1 MIGKMLEQWSA
12 EGLSKVAERAGKLE
26 RGLMFNPAPQ
36 QEALGE
42 ELLAIARE
50 ARRR

>member
-1 MIGKMLEQWSA
+1 MLSQWDA
-12 EGLSKVAERAGKLE
+12 ERLAKVAERAGRLE
-26 RGLMFNPAPQ
+26 RSLMFSPAPQ

>member
-1 MIGKMLEQWSA
+1 M
-12 EGLSKVAERAGKLE
+12 AERAGKLE
-26 RGLMFNPAPQ
+26 RALMFSPAPER
-36 QEALGE
+36 EALGE

>member
-1 MIGKMLEQWSA
+1 MLSQWDA
-12 EGLSKVAERAGKLE
+12 ERLARVAERTGELE
-26 RGLMFNPAPQ
+26 RALIFSPAPQ
-36 QEALGE
+36 QEVLGE

>member
-1 MIGKMLEQWSA
+1 MLAQWDA
-12 EGLSKVAERAGKLE
+12 ERLAKVAERAGRLE
-26 RGLMFNPAPQ
+26 RGLMFSPAPG